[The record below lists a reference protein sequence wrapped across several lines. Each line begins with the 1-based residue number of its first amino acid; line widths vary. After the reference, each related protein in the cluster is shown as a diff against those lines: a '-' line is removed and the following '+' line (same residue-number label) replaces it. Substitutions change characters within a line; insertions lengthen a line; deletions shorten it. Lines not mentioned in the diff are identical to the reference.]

1 MLEENG
7 RIEKN
12 LETSD
17 IKIDIEKKVICSE
30 CGAEITIKNKEFGK
44 KYFCT
49 KCEKAIK
56 I

>member
-17 IKIDIEKKVICSE
+17 IKMDIEKKIICSE
-30 CGAEITIKNKEFGK
+30 CGSEIIIKNKEFGK

-49 KCEKAIK
+49 KCGEVIK

>member
-17 IKIDIEKKVICSE
+17 IKMDIEKKVTCSK
-30 CGAEITIKNKEFGK
+30 CGSEIIIKNKEFGK
-44 KYFCT
+44 KYFCM
-49 KCEKAIK
+49 KCGQVVK